1 MSGLDLC
8 RAVRS
13 DIEISHLPIII
24 LSARTSV
31 ESKVQAMEAG
41 ADLYIEKP
49 FDLEYLRSSV
59 KNILDRRSLMKSALG
74 IGLKTDLD
82 KFGLPRKDEE
92 FFSKF
97 DAVIRENLSNT
108 DLSNEFIA
116 DRLGMS
122 QSTLIRKIRKMLD
135 TSPNNYIRMVR
146 LTVAA
151 QMLRDSHGNNI
162 SEVGFTVG
170 FSSVSY
176 FAKCFREQYGMT
188 PTEYAGRE

>member
-1 MSGLDLC
+1 
-8 RAVRS
+8 
-13 DIEISHLPIII
+13 
-24 LSARTSV
+24 
-31 ESKVQAMEAG
+31 
-41 ADLYIEKP
+41 
-49 FDLEYLRSSV
+49 
-59 KNILDRRSLMKSALG
+59 
-74 IGLKTDLD
+74 
-82 KFGLPRKDEE
+82 
-92 FFSKF
+92 
-97 DAVIRENLSNT
+97 VIRENLSNT

-188 PTEYAGRE
+188 PTEYASRE